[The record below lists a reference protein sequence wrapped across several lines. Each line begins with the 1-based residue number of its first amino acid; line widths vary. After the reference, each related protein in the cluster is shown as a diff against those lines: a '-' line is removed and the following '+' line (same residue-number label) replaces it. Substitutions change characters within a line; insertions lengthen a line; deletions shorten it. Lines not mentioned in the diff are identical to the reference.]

1 MDQLSG
7 VIFDLFV
14 AGMETTSSTLT
25 TAVNLL
31 SKHQHVQ
38 RRVQEELD
46 EVVGLDRLPSFSDM
60 ER

>member
-1 MDQLSG
+1 MG

-14 AGMETTSSTLT
+14 AGMETTSSSLT
-25 TAVNLL
+25 TAVHLMA
-31 SKHQHVQ
+31 KHPHVQ

-46 EVVGLDRLPSFSDM
+46 EMVGTERLPSFSDM